1 MTASERP
8 NLTRL
13 MTVWIV
19 GNDAEAA
26 RKAIEVLY
34 GVQVVV
40 VSVTLPPAGERAN
53 RMTIRVT
60 GQEPRLD
67 AIEKDWGWDR

>member
-13 MTVWIV
+13 MTVWII

-34 GVQVVV
+34 GVKVSV

-53 RMTIRVT
+53 RMTIRAT

-67 AIEKDWGWDR
+67 AIEKDWTWDR